1 MTRIDR
7 LIAILSFLVAIVV
20 LFLLASVLS
29 GSVGPLELIVVVIL
43 AIPVSLLI
51 GRLVR
56 SALRSSGRTA

>member
-1 MTRIDR
+1 VTRIDR